1 MTFYTLQYLQNQR
14 EVNQL
19 VIYSLGALG
28 LLILLFAVLMYSR
41 NRFDT
46 KYRDI
51 SIIMLLMMFF
61 LFGLSYSNYEQHRTQ
76 TLSTS
81 QVQPFL
87 RSVARD
93 EGVST
98 KDVAVNSRSLVDG
111 IIVKIK
117 DKYYRVELSVDRN
130 SYKLAR
136 THLINKDITSNRGI
150 LTWNFMDR

>member
-19 VIYSLGALG
+19 VIYTLAAIG
-28 LLILLFAVLMYSR
+28 LVILLFAVLMYSR
-41 NRFDT
+41 NRLDT

-51 SIIMLLMMFF
+51 SIIMLLVMLF
-61 LFGLSYSNYEQHRTQ
+61 LFGLGYSNYEQHRTQ
-76 TLSTS
+76 TLTTS

-87 RSVARD
+87 RSVARE

-98 KDVAVNSRSLVDG
+98 KDVAVNSRSLADG
-111 IIVKIK
+111 IIVKVK
-117 DKYYRVELSVDRN
+117 DKYCRVELSVDRN

-136 THLINKDITSNRGI
+136 THLINKDITI
-150 LTWNFMDR
+150 Q

>member
-19 VIYSLGALG
+19 VIYTLAAIG
-28 LLILLFAVLMYSR
+28 LVILLFTVLMYSR
-41 NRFDT
+41 NRLDT

-51 SIIMLLMMFF
+51 SIIMLLVMLF
-61 LFGLSYSNYEQHRTQ
+61 LFGLGYSNYEQHRTQ
-76 TLSTS
+76 TLTIS

-87 RSVARD
+87 RSVARE

-98 KDVAVNSRSLVDG
+98 KDVAVNSCSLADG
-111 IIVKIK
+111 IIVKVK

-136 THLINKDITSNRGI
+136 THLINKDITI
-150 LTWNFMDR
+150 Q

>member
-51 SIIMLLMMFF
+51 SIIMLLMMLF

-130 SYKLAR
+130 SYELAQ
-136 THLINKDITSNRGI
+136 THLINKDITI
-150 LTWNFMDR
+150 Q

>member
-19 VIYSLGALG
+19 VIYSLSALG
-28 LLILLFAVLMYSR
+28 LLILLFAVFMYSR

-51 SIIMLLMMFF
+51 SIIMLLVMFF

-98 KDVAVNSRSLVDG
+98 KDVAVNSRSLVEG
-111 IIVKIK
+111 IIVKVQ

-130 SYKLAR
+130 SYELAR
-136 THLINKDITSNRGI
+136 THLINKDITI
-150 LTWNFMDR
+150 Q

>member
-19 VIYSLGALG
+19 VIYTLAAIG
-28 LLILLFAVLMYSR
+28 LVILLFAVLMYSR
-41 NRFDT
+41 NRLDT

-51 SIIMLLMMFF
+51 SIIMLLVMLF
-61 LFGLSYSNYEQHRTQ
+61 LFGLGYSNYEQHRTQ
-76 TLSTS
+76 TLTTS

-87 RSVARD
+87 RSVARE

-98 KDVAVNSRSLVDG
+98 KDVAVNSRSLMDG
-111 IIVKIK
+111 IIVKVK

-136 THLINKDITSNRGI
+136 THLINKDITI
-150 LTWNFMDR
+150 Q

>member
-19 VIYSLGALG
+19 VIYTLAAIG
-28 LLILLFAVLMYSR
+28 LVILLFAVLMYSR
-41 NRFDT
+41 NRLDT

-51 SIIMLLMMFF
+51 SIIMLLVMLF
-61 LFGLSYSNYEQHRTQ
+61 LFGLGYSNYEQHRTQ
-76 TLSTS
+76 TLTTS

-87 RSVARD
+87 RSVARE

-98 KDVAVNSRSLVDG
+98 KDVAVNSRSLADG
-111 IIVKIK
+111 IIVKVK

-136 THLINKDITSNRGI
+136 THLINKDITI
-150 LTWNFMDR
+150 Q

>member
-1 MTFYTLQYLQNQR
+1 MKMTFYTLQYLQNQR

-19 VIYSLGALG
+19 VIYSLSALG

-51 SIIMLLMMFF
+51 SIIMLLMMLF

-98 KDVAVNSRSLVDG
+98 KDVAVNSRSLVEG
-111 IIVKIK
+111 IIVKVK

-130 SYKLAR
+130 SYELAR
-136 THLINKDITSNRGI
+136 THLINKDITI
-150 LTWNFMDR
+150 Q

>member
-51 SIIMLLMMFF
+51 SIIMLLVMFF

-98 KDVAVNSRSLVDG
+98 KDVAVNSRSLVEG
-111 IIVKIK
+111 IIVKVK

-130 SYKLAR
+130 SYELAR
-136 THLINKDITSNRGI
+136 THLINKDITI
-150 LTWNFMDR
+150 Q

>member
-1 MTFYTLQYLQNQR
+1 MTFYTLKYLQNQR

-19 VIYSLGALG
+19 VIYSLSALG
-28 LLILLFAVLMYSR
+28 LLILLFAVFMYSR

-51 SIIMLLMMFF
+51 SIIMLLVMFF

-98 KDVAVNSRSLVDG
+98 KDVAVNSRSLVEG
-111 IIVKIK
+111 IIVKVK

-130 SYKLAR
+130 SYELAR
-136 THLINKDITSNRGI
+136 THLINKDITI
-150 LTWNFMDR
+150 Q

>member
-1 MTFYTLQYLQNQR
+1 MTFYTLEYLQNQR

-19 VIYSLGALG
+19 VIYSLSALG
-28 LLILLFAVLMYSR
+28 LLILLFAVFMYSR

-51 SIIMLLMMFF
+51 SIIMLLVMFF

-98 KDVAVNSRSLVDG
+98 KDVAVNSRSLVEG
-111 IIVKIK
+111 IIVKVK

-130 SYKLAR
+130 SYELAR
-136 THLINKDITSNRGI
+136 THLINKDITI
-150 LTWNFMDR
+150 Q

>member
-1 MTFYTLQYLQNQR
+1 MKTTFYTLQYLQNQR

-19 VIYSLGALG
+19 VIYTLAAIG
-28 LLILLFAVLMYSR
+28 LVILLFAVLMYSR
-41 NRFDT
+41 NRLDT

-51 SIIMLLMMFF
+51 SIIMLLVMLF
-61 LFGLSYSNYEQHRTQ
+61 LFGLGYSNYEQHRTQ
-76 TLSTS
+76 TLTTS

-87 RSVARD
+87 RSVVRE

-98 KDVAVNSRSLVDG
+98 KDVAVNSRSLADG
-111 IIVKIK
+111 IIVKVK

-136 THLINKDITSNRGI
+136 THLINKDITI
-150 LTWNFMDR
+150 Q

>member
-98 KDVAVNSRSLVDG
+98 KDVAVNSRSLVEG
-111 IIVKIK
+111 IIVKVK

-130 SYKLAR
+130 SYELAR
-136 THLINKDITSNRGI
+136 THLINKDITI
-150 LTWNFMDR
+150 Q

>member
-1 MTFYTLQYLQNQR
+1 MKMTFYTLQYLQNQR

-19 VIYSLGALG
+19 VIYTLAAIG
-28 LLILLFAVLMYSR
+28 LVILLFAVLMYSR
-41 NRFDT
+41 NRLDT

-51 SIIMLLMMFF
+51 SIIMLLVMLF
-61 LFGLSYSNYEQHRTQ
+61 LFGLGYSNYEQHRTQ
-76 TLSTS
+76 TLTTS

-87 RSVARD
+87 RSVVRE

-98 KDVAVNSRSLVDG
+98 KDVAVNSRSLADG
-111 IIVKIK
+111 IIVKVK

-136 THLINKDITSNRGI
+136 THLINKDITI
-150 LTWNFMDR
+150 Q

>member
-28 LLILLFAVLMYSR
+28 LFILLFAILMYSR

-51 SIIMLLMMFF
+51 SIIMLLVMFF

-98 KDVAVNSRSLVDG
+98 KDVAVNSRSLVEG
-111 IIVKIK
+111 IIVKVK

-130 SYKLAR
+130 SYELAR
-136 THLINKDITSNRGI
+136 THLINKDITI
-150 LTWNFMDR
+150 Q

>member
-14 EVNQL
+14 AVNQL
-19 VIYSLGALG
+19 VIYSLSALG
-28 LLILLFAVLMYSR
+28 LLILLFAVFMYSR

-51 SIIMLLMMFF
+51 SIIMLLVMFF

-98 KDVAVNSRSLVDG
+98 KDVAVNSRSLVEG
-111 IIVKIK
+111 IIVKVK

-130 SYKLAR
+130 SYELAR
-136 THLINKDITSNRGI
+136 THLINKDITI
-150 LTWNFMDR
+150 Q

>member
-19 VIYSLGALG
+19 VIYSLSALG
-28 LLILLFAVLMYSR
+28 LLILLFAVFMYSR

-51 SIIMLLMMFF
+51 SIIMLLVMFF

-111 IIVKIK
+111 IIVKVK

-130 SYKLAR
+130 SYELAR
-136 THLINKDITSNRGI
+136 THLINKDITI
-150 LTWNFMDR
+150 Q

>member
-19 VIYSLGALG
+19 VIYSLSALG
-28 LLILLFAVLMYSR
+28 LLILLFAVFMYSR

-51 SIIMLLMMFF
+51 SIIMLLVMFF
-61 LFGLSYSNYEQHRTQ
+61 LFGLSYSNYEQHRPQ

-98 KDVAVNSRSLVDG
+98 KDVAVNSRSLVEG
-111 IIVKIK
+111 IIVKVK

-130 SYKLAR
+130 SYELAR
-136 THLINKDITSNRGI
+136 THLINKDITI
-150 LTWNFMDR
+150 Q

>member
-19 VIYSLGALG
+19 VIYILSAIG

-51 SIIMLLMMFF
+51 SIIMVLVMLF

-87 RSVARD
+87 RSVARE

-98 KDVAVNSRSLVDG
+98 NDVAVNSRSLVDG
-111 IIVKIK
+111 IIVKVK

-136 THLINKDITSNRGI
+136 THLINKDITI
-150 LTWNFMDR
+150 Q

>member
-19 VIYSLGALG
+19 VIYSLSALG
-28 LLILLFAVLMYSR
+28 LLILLFAVFMYSR

-51 SIIMLLMMFF
+51 SIIMLLVMFF

-93 EGVST
+93 DGVST
-98 KDVAVNSRSLVDG
+98 KDVAVNSRSLVEG
-111 IIVKIK
+111 IIVKVK

-130 SYKLAR
+130 SYELAR
-136 THLINKDITSNRGI
+136 THLINKDITI
-150 LTWNFMDR
+150 Q

>member
-19 VIYSLGALG
+19 VIYSLSALG
-28 LLILLFAVLMYSR
+28 LLILLFAVFMYSR

-46 KYRDI
+46 KYSDI
-51 SIIMLLMMFF
+51 SIIMLLVMFF

-87 RSVARD
+87 RSVSRD

-98 KDVAVNSRSLVDG
+98 KDVAVNSRSLVEG
-111 IIVKIK
+111 IIVKVK

-130 SYKLAR
+130 SYELAR
-136 THLINKDITSNRGI
+136 THLINKDITI
-150 LTWNFMDR
+150 Q

>member
-19 VIYSLGALG
+19 VIYSLSALG
-28 LLILLFAVLMYSR
+28 LLILLFAVFMYSR

-51 SIIMLLMMFF
+51 SIIMLLVMFF

-98 KDVAVNSRSLVDG
+98 KDVAVNSRSLVEG
-111 IIVKIK
+111 IIVKVK
-117 DKYYRVELSVDRN
+117 DKYYRGELSVDRN
-130 SYKLAR
+130 SYELAR
-136 THLINKDITSNRGI
+136 THLINKDITI
-150 LTWNFMDR
+150 Q

>member
-51 SIIMLLMMFF
+51 SIIMLLMMLF

-111 IIVKIK
+111 IIVKVK

-136 THLINKDITSNRGI
+136 THLINKDITI
-150 LTWNFMDR
+150 Q

>member
-19 VIYSLGALG
+19 VIYTLAAIG
-28 LLILLFAVLMYSR
+28 LVILLFAVLMYSR
-41 NRFDT
+41 NRLDT

-51 SIIMLLMMFF
+51 SIIMLLVMLF
-61 LFGLSYSNYEQHRTQ
+61 LFGLGYSNYEQHRTQ
-76 TLSTS
+76 TLTIS

-87 RSVARD
+87 RSVARE

-98 KDVAVNSRSLVDG
+98 KDVAVNSRSLADG
-111 IIVKIK
+111 IIVKVK

-136 THLINKDITSNRGI
+136 THLINKDITI
-150 LTWNFMDR
+150 Q

>member
-19 VIYSLGALG
+19 VIYILSAIG

-51 SIIMLLMMFF
+51 SIIMLLVMFF

-87 RSVARD
+87 RSVARE

-111 IIVKIK
+111 IIVKVK
-117 DKYYRVELSVDRN
+117 DKYYWVELSVDRN

-136 THLINKDITSNRGI
+136 THLINKDITI
-150 LTWNFMDR
+150 Q

>member
-19 VIYSLGALG
+19 VIYTLAAIG
-28 LLILLFAVLMYSR
+28 LVILLFAVLMYSR
-41 NRFDT
+41 NRLDT

-51 SIIMLLMMFF
+51 SIIMLLVMLF
-61 LFGLSYSNYEQHRTQ
+61 LFGLGYSNYEQHRTQ
-76 TLSTS
+76 TLTTS

-87 RSVARD
+87 RSVARE

-98 KDVAVNSRSLVDG
+98 KDVAVNSRSLADG
-111 IIVKIK
+111 IIVKVK
-117 DKYYRVELSVDRN
+117 DKYYRFELSVDRN

-136 THLINKDITSNRGI
+136 THLINKDITI
-150 LTWNFMDR
+150 Q

>member
-19 VIYSLGALG
+19 VIYTLAAIG
-28 LLILLFAVLMYSR
+28 LVILLFAVLMYSR
-41 NRFDT
+41 NRLDT

-51 SIIMLLMMFF
+51 SIIMLLVMLF
-61 LFGLSYSNYEQHRTQ
+61 LFGLGYSNYEQHRTQ
-76 TLSTS
+76 TLTTS

-87 RSVARD
+87 RSVARE

-98 KDVAVNSRSLVDG
+98 KDVAVNSRSLTDG
-111 IIVKIK
+111 IIVKVK

-136 THLINKDITSNRGI
+136 THLINKDITI
-150 LTWNFMDR
+150 Q

>member
-51 SIIMLLMMFF
+51 SIIMLLVMFF

-87 RSVARD
+87 RSVDHSQFRKRLSNAS
-93 EGVST
+93 ST
-98 KDVAVNSRSLVDG
+98 VMDASYC
-111 IIVKIK
+111 VK
-117 DKYYRVELSVDRN
+117 
-130 SYKLAR
+130 
-136 THLINKDITSNRGI
+136 
-150 LTWNFMDR
+150 

>member
-19 VIYSLGALG
+19 VIYSLSALG
-28 LLILLFAVLMYSR
+28 LLILLFAVFMYSR

-51 SIIMLLMMFF
+51 SIIMLLVMFF

-111 IIVKIK
+111 IIVKVK

-130 SYKLAR
+130 SYELAQ
-136 THLINKDITSNRGI
+136 THLINKDITI
-150 LTWNFMDR
+150 Q

>member
-19 VIYSLGALG
+19 VIYTLAAIG
-28 LLILLFAVLMYSR
+28 LVILLFAVLMYSR
-41 NRFDT
+41 NRLDT

-51 SIIMLLMMFF
+51 SIIMLLVMLF
-61 LFGLSYSNYEQHRTQ
+61 LFGLGYSNYEQHRTQ
-76 TLSTS
+76 TLTTS

-87 RSVARD
+87 RSVVRE

-98 KDVAVNSRSLVDG
+98 KDVAVNSRSLADG
-111 IIVKIK
+111 IIVKVK

-136 THLINKDITSNRGI
+136 THLINKDITI
-150 LTWNFMDR
+150 Q

>member
-28 LLILLFAVLMYSR
+28 LFILLFAILMYSR

-51 SIIMLLMMFF
+51 SIIMLLVMFF

-111 IIVKIK
+111 IIVKVK

-136 THLINKDITSNRGI
+136 THLINKDINI
-150 LTWNFMDR
+150 QDDLTRRRLD

>member
-51 SIIMLLMMFF
+51 SIIMLLMMLF

-87 RSVARD
+87 CSVARD

-136 THLINKDITSNRGI
+136 THLINKDITI
-150 LTWNFMDR
+150 Q

>member
-19 VIYSLGALG
+19 VIYSLSALG
-28 LLILLFAVLMYSR
+28 LLILLFAVFMYSR

-51 SIIMLLMMFF
+51 SIIMLLVLFF

-98 KDVAVNSRSLVDG
+98 KDVAVNSRSLVEG
-111 IIVKIK
+111 IIVKVK

-130 SYKLAR
+130 SYELAR
-136 THLINKDITSNRGI
+136 THLINKDITI
-150 LTWNFMDR
+150 Q

>member
-1 MTFYTLQYLQNQR
+1 MTEVMKMTFYTLQYLQNQR

-19 VIYSLGALG
+19 VIYTLAAIG
-28 LLILLFAVLMYSR
+28 LVILLFAVLMYSR
-41 NRFDT
+41 NRLDT

-51 SIIMLLMMFF
+51 SIIMLLVMLF
-61 LFGLSYSNYEQHRTQ
+61 LFGLGYSNYEQHRTQ
-76 TLSTS
+76 TLTTS

-87 RSVARD
+87 RSVVRE

-98 KDVAVNSRSLVDG
+98 KDVAVNSRSLADG
-111 IIVKIK
+111 IIVKVK

-136 THLINKDITSNRGI
+136 THLINKDITI
-150 LTWNFMDR
+150 Q

>member
-19 VIYSLGALG
+19 VIYTLGAIG
-28 LLILLFAVLMYSR
+28 LVILLFAVLMYSR
-41 NRFDT
+41 NRLDT

-51 SIIMLLMMFF
+51 SIIMLLVMLF
-61 LFGLSYSNYEQHRTQ
+61 LFGLGYSNYEQHRTQ
-76 TLSTS
+76 TLTTS

-87 RSVARD
+87 RSVARE

-98 KDVAVNSRSLVDG
+98 KDVAVNSRSLADG
-111 IIVKIK
+111 IIVKVK

-136 THLINKDITSNRGI
+136 THLINKDITI
-150 LTWNFMDR
+150 Q

>member
-19 VIYSLGALG
+19 VIYSLSALG

-51 SIIMLLMMFF
+51 SIIMLLMMLF

-98 KDVAVNSRSLVDG
+98 KDVAVNSRSLVEG
-111 IIVKIK
+111 IIVKVK

-130 SYKLAR
+130 SYELAR
-136 THLINKDITSNRGI
+136 THLINKDITI
-150 LTWNFMDR
+150 Q

>member
-19 VIYSLGALG
+19 VIYILSAIG

-51 SIIMLLMMFF
+51 SIIMLLVMFF

-87 RSVARD
+87 RSVARE

-98 KDVAVNSRSLVDG
+98 KDVAVNSRNLVDG
-111 IIVKIK
+111 IIVKVK

-136 THLINKDITSNRGI
+136 THLINKDITI
-150 LTWNFMDR
+150 Q

>member
-19 VIYSLGALG
+19 VIYSLSALG
-28 LLILLFAVLMYSR
+28 LLILLFAVFMYSR

-51 SIIMLLMMFF
+51 SIIMLLVMFF

-98 KDVAVNSRSLVDG
+98 KDVAVTSRSLVEG
-111 IIVKIK
+111 IIVKVK

-130 SYKLAR
+130 SYELAR
-136 THLINKDITSNRGI
+136 THLINKDITI
-150 LTWNFMDR
+150 Q